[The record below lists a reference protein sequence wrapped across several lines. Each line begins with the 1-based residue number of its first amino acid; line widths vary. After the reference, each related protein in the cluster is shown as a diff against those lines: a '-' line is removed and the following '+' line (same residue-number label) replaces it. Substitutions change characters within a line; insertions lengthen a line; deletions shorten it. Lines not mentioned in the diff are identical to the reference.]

1 MYLIN
6 CMPTII
12 LQNQSMFKCLFHRTP
27 YHDFLRT
34 FGCIFFPFCVYIM
47 LISWIFVHIYVC
59 FYHLGYHCLDLA
71 SQRVYISNH
80 VCFHED
86 LFPFIKSE

>member
-1 MYLIN
+1 
-6 CMPTII
+6 MPTII

-34 FGCIFFPFCVYIM
+34 FGCIFFLFLCIYHAHKLDFRSYLCVFLSY
-47 LISWIFVHIYVC
+47 SSS
-59 FYHLGYHCLDLA
+59 HLGYYCLDLA